1 MAAAVLLLSL
11 ALLLAVTNQNSQH
24 QEPLRRLTSE
34 ECNRLRRI
42 IPVGDEATRIH
53 HRQLTDCDKLA
64 DEFAN
69 DMPDDLKSAAEI
81 ARQKALERLK
91 QSWNQEK
98 QSWRDWVPTPDE
110 AAADAIHDAAMA
122 KLAKEKAER
131 EQRVA
136 DSKKA
141 QADADAARA
150 KDNAARDQAM
160 DQYTKDL
167 ETQQAQAVTEQA
179 NKAAREA
186 EARQQAYDD
195 AQAQAQKEQQQAI
208 DQARE
213 TEKQQAAQ
221 DQANK
226 AKDDAQAKADE
237 AKRAEDQAQADV
249 DEKERIADQQLAD
262 SEAKAQRQ
270 KDRDARAAQREAD
283 ENAREQNAKDAQQ
296 REKER
301 LEREEAAAKA
311 ESERVQK
318 EKEFAEAE
326 KAREAREKDAAAA
339 EEKRVAK
346 EEEFTKDEAERT
358 KRLDDFEQAEK
369 DREAREKARQDE
381 EEERQKQQQKDQADE
396 NNTED
401 TPEEEKPK
409 EDDEEP
415 CDAKGSTS
423 VTCEHGG
430 KCFQKKDNPESKRC
444 QCRKDHKGDKCE
456 HTPCN
461 CDEKPCTNP
470 EQKGNL
476 VKGKCIKWEASYACP
491 KCNKPWEMDAKCVH
505 LAKTG
510 SKTATKDDCDGIRE
524 PTNKF
529 EKDIC
534 KLCEGTCELPN
545 TSSKSRRLS
554 PAPAGTYE
562 YGCGNAMIISH
573 EPHIRPASHQPIAAT
588 IQAQTF
594 EQCQTKCVNARGPI
608 TIPSAQKA
616 DNPLTG
622 SHCTWIFW
630 IATAPGKV
638 SSAGSPQGT
647 CYLLN
652 SGVIPEYAAASDG
665 QPTNGNAGAGFMGFI
680 SFPRRFDIYRQRKCT
695 STVRKFE
702 VGVGFSHATHSVCCT
717 QGTTEHSGTFYMGT
731 SVLNPNDGECV
742 ADGNTMLDN
751 SYEFDRISIA
761 RKLTTSVKK
770 GFVPD
775 ADRTPHM
782 AYHTTVAPISVPTK
796 NPATPITWQYSMD
809 SLRRVTAVRGIQIPA
824 NVGKKREFS
833 PKQFEDFFRY
843 LMYQPLV
850 KTLGQA
856 ANNLD
861 LSFQSGHL
869 IPAIQGPP
877 NFFFNYVPQHQ
888 MSNSCNGCWFTTEEM
903 AIMFLR
909 MKCHLD
915 YHIQLSYRANDNSP
929 SAGYTNLPPSARYDK
944 TGFEHRVDDTF
955 KCHYRYRPFKM
966 WLSFQIV
973 NAESNS
979 ICTNLIDG
987 GFGPNGPYKQLVEV
1001 HPATTTAAGG
1011 FMFKTSRVMA
1021 YLLQRKAADNN
1032 NIVKDA
1038 NEVSKLERLRM
1049 VATTMGA
1056 APASEVACYA
1066 ETGMPYDFADAEL
1079 TPEFHNAFLSQ
1090 GDNEKCLGW
1099 DGVSLALVSAN
1110 CLKWIY
1116 QLNSREVWT
1125 SINGISGCI
1134 ALNVNPPAILPPVT
1148 PGIKCAHFTYMLQ
1161 PPTLNKADLF
1171 DSTTG
1176 DWKAFP
1182 VEDLVFGLITDPSET
1197 YCMTPQ
1203 LTFVLISVAKPSLI
1217 PPYGD
1222 VCVQLRVTYYNVG
1235 TRRRRMRGLGSEDDA
1250 DEDDDDGDDDDDED
1264 TCALDS
1270 SA

>member
-1 MAAAVLLLSL
+1 MNRPRRVAAAVVLLLSL
-11 ALLLAVTNQNSQH
+11 ALVLGVISQQSRY
-24 QEPLRRLTSE
+24 QEHLTERRLTIE

-42 IPVGDEATRIH
+42 IPVGEDATRIH

-64 DEFAN
+64 DEFVN
-69 DMPDDLKSAAEI
+69 HMPNDLKSAAET

-91 QSWNQEK
+91 QSWEDEK

-110 AAADAIHDAAMA
+110 AAADAIHDAGMA

-131 EQRVA
+131 EQRAA
-136 DSKKA
+136 DIQKA

-167 ETQQAQAVTEQA
+167 EVQRAQAATEEA
-179 NKAAREA
+179 NKVAREA
-186 EARQQAYDD
+186 EARRKAYDD

-213 TEKQQAAQ
+213 KDRQQAAQ

-226 AKDDAQAKADE
+226 AKDDAQAQADE
-237 AKRAEDQAQADV
+237 AKRVQDQAQAEA

-283 ENAREQNAKDAQQ
+283 EKAREQNAKDAQQ
-296 REKER
+296 REQER
-301 LEREEAAAKA
+301 LDREAAAAKA
-311 ESERVQK
+311 EAERVQK
-318 EKEFAEAE
+318 EKDLAEE
-326 KAREAREKDAAAA
+326 QKAREAREKDAAAA

-346 EEEFTKDEAERT
+346 EQEFKKEEAERT
-358 KRLDDFEQAEK
+358 KRLDDFELAEK
-369 DREAREKARQDE
+369 DRVAREKARQDE
-381 EEERQKQQQKDQADE
+381 EEERHKQQQKDQDDV

-401 TPEEEKPK
+401 TPQEEKPK

-415 CDAKGSTS
+415 CDSKGSNS

-470 EQKGNL
+470 DEKGNL
-476 VKGKCIKWEASYACP
+476 VNGKCVKWETEYACP
-491 KCNKPWEMDAKCVH
+491 KCNKVWEMDAKCVH

-510 SKTATKDDCDGIRE
+510 SKTATKADCAGIRE
-524 PTNKF
+524 PPNKF
-529 EKDIC
+529 KKEICRLCDMTC
-534 KLCEGTCELPN
+534 KLPDISIKG
-545 TSSKSRRLS
+545 RRLS

-562 YGCGNAMIISH
+562 FGCGNAMIISH
-573 EPHIRPASHQPIAAT
+573 EPHLQPTSQEAASNPT
-588 IQAQTF
+588 MTF
-594 EQCQTKCVNARGPI
+594 EECQIACVEARGPV
-608 TIPSAQKA
+608 TIPASQAQKTSSL
-616 DNPLTG
+616 LTG
-622 SHCTWIFW
+622 NHCTWIFW
-630 IATAPGKV
+630 IASAPGKV

-647 CYLLN
+647 CYLFN

-665 QPTNGNAGAGFMGFI
+665 QPTNGNVGAGFVGFI
-680 SFPRRFDIYRQRKCT
+680 SFPRRFDIYRRRDCAT
-695 STVRKFE
+695 NSWRNFNVN
-702 VGVGFSHATHSVCCT
+702 GVSHAVCFTH
-717 QGTTEHSGTFYMGT
+717 GTTEGTGTYYMGT
-731 SVLNPNDGECV
+731 SGQPNDGVCV
-742 ADGNTMLDN
+742 ANGDTMLDN
-751 SYEFDRISIA
+751 SYEFDRISVD
-761 RKLTTSVKK
+761 RKFTNNLKY
-770 GFVPD
+770 GFVRD

-782 AYHTTVAPISVPTK
+782 AYRSTIPPLSVPTH
-796 NPATPITWQYSMD
+796 NPATQVTWTYTMD
-809 SLRRVTAVRGIQIPA
+809 HLRRVTRVRGTQIPA
-824 NVGKKREFS
+824 NVGKNREYS
-833 PKQFEDFFRY
+833 PSQFEDFYRY
-843 LMYQPLV
+843 LMYQPLMKV
-850 KTLGQA
+850 LGQQ

-915 YHIQLSYRANDNSP
+915 YHIQLSYRTNDDNP
-929 SAGYTNLPPSARYDK
+929 SAGYTDLPYSAKFDK
-944 TGFEHRVDDTF
+944 TGTEHKVDDDF
-955 KCHYRYRPFKM
+955 KCHFRYRPFKM

-973 NAESNS
+973 NAEPNS

-987 GFGPNGPYKQLVEV
+987 GFGVGGQYQRLVEV
-1001 HPATTTAAGG
+1001 HSMQSG

-1038 NEVSKLERLRM
+1038 NEISKLERLRM

-1056 APASEVACYA
+1056 NPASDVACYA
-1066 ETGMPYDFADAEL
+1066 ETGMPYDFTDAEL
-1079 TPEFHNAFLSQ
+1079 TPEFSNAFLSQ
-1090 GDNEKCLGW
+1090 GDNTRCLGW
-1099 DGVSLALVSAN
+1099 NSGTGLLDLVSAN
-1110 CLKWIY
+1110 CLKWDF
-1116 QLNSREVWT
+1116 QLPSREVWT
-1125 SINGISGCI
+1125 SINGIDGCI
-1134 ALNVNPPAILPPVT
+1134 AYNANPNVVPQMLPPGT
-1148 PGIKCAHFTYMLQ
+1148 AGIKCAHFKYMMQ
-1161 PPTLNKADLF
+1161 PSGVPTLNKADLF
-1171 DSTTG
+1171 DAATN
-1176 DWKAFP
+1176 DWKEFP
-1182 VEDLVFGLITDPSET
+1182 VEDLVFGLITDDTET
-1197 YCMTPQ
+1197 FC
-1203 LTFVLISVAKPSLI
+1203 LTQQGTFMLISVAKPSLT

-1222 VCVQLRVTYYNVG
+1222 DCVQLRVTYYNVG
-1235 TRRRRMRGLGSEDDA
+1235 TRRRMRGLGSEDD
-1250 DEDDDDGDDDDDED
+1250 DKDDDAKD
-1264 TCALDS
+1264 TCDAR
-1270 SA
+1270 